1 MTNPGPT
8 LDPPTPPDKPLSIA
22 TTDMLY
28 QLAQIEDGLYRQA
41 VKLGL
46 WPVAYTH
53 RRRFRLLAHRHRL
66 ESEGRFMRHDT

>member
-1 MTNPGPT
+1 M
-8 LDPPTPPDKPLSIA
+8 LDQLQPPDKPLSIA

-28 QLAQIEDGLYRQA
+28 WMAQIEDGLYRQA

-46 WPVAYTH
+46 WQIAYTH

-66 ESEGRFMRHDT
+66 ETEGRFMRHDT